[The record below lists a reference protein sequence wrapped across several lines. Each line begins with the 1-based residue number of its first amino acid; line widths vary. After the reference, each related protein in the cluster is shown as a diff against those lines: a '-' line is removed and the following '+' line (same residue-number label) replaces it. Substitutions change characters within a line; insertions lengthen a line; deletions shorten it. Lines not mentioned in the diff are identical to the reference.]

1 MSLKHRLPE
10 LEASIDPAALRAAA
24 DEYSDLLLTLCLCM
38 KMAGPTRAN
47 VRACATELK
56 KRLTTAI
63 KSSMQFCPVGI
74 PLAMFSASAVK
85 RTTTRAQLAIQLMFL
100 CEVNMRLI
108 NRSKQ
113 SPLGRQACDA
123 ALAKHVELYG
133 DYGRQKM
140 KRTYTV
146 VVQGTK
152 ITVEVVNRNCSYVAT
167 AMNCA
172 RRLRHLPGQVS

>member
-1 MSLKHRLPE
+1 
-10 LEASIDPAALRAAA
+10 
-24 DEYSDLLLTLCLCM
+24 
-38 KMAGPTRAN
+38 
-47 VRACATELK
+47 
-56 KRLTTAI
+56 
-63 KSSMQFCPVGI
+63 
-74 PLAMFSASAVK
+74 
-85 RTTTRAQLAIQLMFL
+85 
-100 CEVNMRLI
+100 MRLI

-140 KRTYTV
+140 KRTYNV

>member
-1 MSLKHRLPE
+1 
-10 LEASIDPAALRAAA
+10 
-24 DEYSDLLLTLCLCM
+24 
-38 KMAGPTRAN
+38 
-47 VRACATELK
+47 
-56 KRLTTAI
+56 
-63 KSSMQFCPVGI
+63 
-74 PLAMFSASAVK
+74 
-85 RTTTRAQLAIQLMFL
+85 
-100 CEVNMRLI
+100 MRLI
-108 NRSKQ
+108 NRSRH

-146 VVQGTK
+146 AVQGTK